1 MQQFD
6 YTKPVIVRM
15 GTQTSPFYIKP
26 GFNVVDLLFDE
37 NLVAEFGFSPF
48 NTRVLRNGVSLDY
61 RDDLVPSESL
71 TLETAA
77 NIKEAL
83 PGPKIH
89 KCERYFRRSGFRL
102 ETSKGDHLKLIV
114 GSQAISVNYCNGEL
128 DIRSLKDLA
137 RHLNLKPRELI
148 FEILTS

>member
-6 YTKPVIVRM
+6 YTKPIIVRM

-37 NLVAEFGFSPF
+37 NLVAGFGFSPF

-61 RDDLVPSESL
+61 RDDLVPGELL
-71 TLETAA
+71 TIETAA

-83 PGPKIH
+83 PGPKVH
-89 KCERYFRRSGFRL
+89 KCERYRRKQGFKL
-102 ETSKGDHLKLIV
+102 ETSKGDHFKWIID
-114 GSQAISVNYCNGEL
+114 GSAVPVNYCNGEL
-128 DIRSLKDLA
+128 DINSLKDIA
-137 RHLNLKPRELI
+137 RRLNVKPRELI
-148 FEILTS
+148 ITILTI